1 MLYRETNS
9 MKSTYIPDTEYAALV
24 ARLMA
29 APGAL
34 DPESEIKI
42 AIGELAGVW
51 PQSIREDADA
61 A

>member
-1 MLYRETNS
+1 

-29 APGAL
+29 APDAL